1 MTKLPESLSD
11 LNFSNVEV
19 ERAEL
24 RNGKIIIVIKPS
36 LLSNQ
41 VFAVNPFY
49 DGGDSK
55 NQLKSASFHLQ
66 VEEKAGSVSVEA
78 NYSGYHFTTGH
89 TQVHDLRSMFFTKIE
104 NAVYEI
110 LKSDRKYILD
120 SDRMTKLV
128 NNLETQ
134 EEKDHV
140 RSLID
145 KRIEAARVNNM
156 MSKKVS
162 MLDAIKEYEAAVI
175 GDMTVDDDGDFI

>member
-1 MTKLPESLSD
+1 
-11 LNFSNVEV
+11 
-19 ERAEL
+19 
-24 RNGKIIIVIKPS
+24 
-36 LLSNQ
+36 
-41 VFAVNPFY
+41 
-49 DGGDSK
+49 
-55 NQLKSASFHLQ
+55 
-66 VEEKAGSVSVEA
+66 
-78 NYSGYHFTTGH
+78 
-89 TQVHDLRSMFFTKIE
+89 
-104 NAVYEI
+104 
-110 LKSDRKYILD
+110 
-120 SDRMTKLV
+120 MTKLV